1 MPINTYKYRYT
12 WKGNT
17 CEGNTYKGKYR
28 CILTIKV
35 MLTKINVGLLI
46 SIAIFIALHLAV
58 AVLGMGILVWSPEYL
73 FSGFTVDW

>member
-1 MPINTYKYRYT
+1 
-12 WKGNT
+12 
-17 CEGNTYKGKYR
+17 
-28 CILTIKV
+28 

-58 AVLGMGILVWSPEYL
+58 AVLGMGILLWSPEYL